1 MNKFVNLFLILAIF
15 LFFLSIADYYF
26 SEKNI
31 KETNLN
37 RVNINETL
45 KKKSLNLPILKS
57 DTENVIEYNS
67 SYSEEIKNNKTRRFW
82 ELLKRK

>member
-1 MNKFVNLFLILAIF
+1 MNKFVKLFLILSIF
-15 LFFLSIADYYF
+15 LFFLSFADYYF

-82 ELLKRK
+82 DLLRRK

>member
-1 MNKFVNLFLILAIF
+1 MNKIVNLFLILAFF
-15 LFFLSIADYYF
+15 LFFFSIADYYF

-82 ELLKRK
+82 DLLKRK